1 MKIHKTKVAVGSSL
15 VDMDTIELDGGLWLV
30 PIWIDN
36 RTTGS
41 SKPGRHI
48 RIDQLRHQKSSGNLH
63 DFILNGPIPKG
74 VIDGS
79 IPPESVIGFDVVDDP
94 DLLNPNSRLRLLL

>member
-1 MKIHKTKVAVGSSL
+1 MKIYKTRIAVGSGTIT
-15 VDMDTIELDGGLWLV
+15 MDTIELNGGRWLV
-30 PIWIDN
+30 PIWIDS
-36 RTTGS
+36 RTRGP
-41 SKPGRHI
+41 SKPGRRI
-48 RIDQLRHQKSSGNLH
+48 RLDQLPHQKSSGNLH

-94 DLLNPNSRLRLLL
+94 DLLNPNSRLRLVL